1 MRNILPFKD
10 ALPTV
15 GFFLL
20 GIYYE
25 IEIKPNMG
33 INMKA
38 NKKDV
43 KTNLVSV
50 RVTDAQLAELKKIS
64 ESGVCNRE
72 TLASAF
78 QHLLNQHI
86 ILKKS

>member
-1 MRNILPFKD
+1 MKYT
-10 ALPTV
+10 LPTA
-15 GFFLL
+15 GFFLH

-25 IEIKPNMG
+25 IEIKPNME
-33 INMKA
+33 INMKI

-50 RVTDAQLAELKKIS
+50 RVTDAQLAELKKLS
-64 ESGVCNRE
+64 ESGVCDRE

-78 QHLLNQHI
+78 QYLLNQHI
-86 ILKKS
+86 ILKKG

>member
-1 MRNILPFKD
+1 RNILPFKN

-33 INMKA
+33 INMET

-50 RVTDAQLAELKKIS
+50 RITDSQLEELKKLS
-64 ESGVCNRE
+64 ESGVCDRK

-78 QHLLNQHI
+78 QYLLNQHI
-86 ILKKS
+86 TLKKG